1 MKAGDPE
8 AFLKWKS
15 MELPRSIV
23 IGHSAIDEAGRVSE
37 RLKLGKR
44 GLLVEDGVTR
54 KIAGE
59 RVHNVLS
66 ESGVEAEHHVI
77 KDASLDEVGV
87 VERLISDLSIDFVLG
102 VGGGR
107 PIDVAKCSSFNRSVP
122 FVSVPTA
129 ASHDGLVS
137 SRASLLS
144 PKGKASIAA
153 QAPVAVIMDTQ
164 IIAAS
169 PYRLMAA
176 GCGDIIS
183 NSTAVKDWVLAHNLR
198 NEDYSSYAASLSQ
211 MTAQMMI
218 DDAHNIKPGLEESA
232 WFVCKA
238 LVSSG
243 VAMSIAGTS
252 RPASGSEHLFSHALD
267 GIAKKPAL
275 HGEQCGVGTIIMM
288 YLHGGDWERIRKALQ
303 DIGAPVT
310 AKDMGITA
318 GEVVE
323 ALVQAHKVKP
333 DRYTILGDK
342 GLTYEAA
349 ERLAT
354 ITEVI

>member
-1 MKAGDPE
+1 MNAADPDT
-8 AFLKWKS
+8 FHKWKS

-23 IGHSAIDEAGRVSE
+23 IGHAAIEETGRVCS
-37 RLKLGKR
+37 RLKLGRK
-44 GLLVEDGVTR
+44 GLLVEDNTTR

-59 RVHNVLS
+59 KVAGVL
-66 ESGVEAEHHVI
+66 VETGMDAEHHII
-77 KDASLDEVGV
+77 KDATLEEVSA
-87 VERLISDLSIDFVLG
+87 VEELISDQSIDFVLG

-107 PIDVAKCSSFNRSVP
+107 PIDVAKCSSFNRGVP
-122 FVSVPTA
+122 FLSVPTA

-137 SRASLLS
+137 SRASLMGTE
-144 PKGKASIAA
+144 GKASIAA
-153 QAPVAVIMDTQ
+153 HAPVAVIMDTE

-169 PYRLMAA
+169 PHRLLAA
-176 GCGDIIS
+176 GCGDIIA
-183 NSTAVKDWVLAHNLR
+183 NSTAVKDWILAHNLR

-218 DDAHNIKPGLEESA
+218 DNADDIKPGLEESA

-243 VAMSIAGTS
+243 VAMSIAGSS

-267 GIAKKPAL
+267 KIAKKPAL
-275 HGEQCGVGTIIMM
+275 HGEQCGVGTIMMM
-288 YLHGGDWERIRKALQ
+288 YLHGGDWQRIREALRE
-303 DIGAPVT
+303 IGAPTT
-310 AKDMGITA
+310 AKEMNISPDDVI
-318 GEVVE
+318 E
-323 ALVQAHKVKP
+323 ALVHAHRVRP
-333 DRYTILGDK
+333 DRYTILGDR

-354 ITEVI
+354 ITEVV